1 MSTTT
6 LEQKPVVR
14 PAKIRNLANWIGFF
28 NGEYVDESEMV
39 LPIRAKVIQY
49 GLGVF
54 EGVRA
59 YWNADENQLY
69 VFRAAEHFQRI
80 MNSCKIMRLTSEYSV
95 DQLVEVSK
103 EILKANN
110 IKTNTYLRPIFYHG
124 STKLSPVFEDG
135 DTEFAM
141 YCMPLNDY
149 LDTTKAIHVAIS
161 SWNRVPDNCI
171 PARAKPTGIYI
182 NSALARD
189 EANKNGFAE
198 AILLSD
204 DGSVSEGSGEHIF
217 LVRNGVLYS
226 PPSTQDNLEGITRLT
241 VIEIA
246 TKVLGLKFVEKR
258 INRSELYTA
267 DELFFTG
274 TGAEVTPIGSVD
286 RRSVGNGEVGDLTR
300 KIQTAFFD
308 VTYGRNKD
316 YKHWLTPVY

>member
-1 MSTTT
+1 METT
-6 LEQKPVVR
+6 LAESPQIKN
-14 PAKIRNLANWIGFF
+14 KNLKNWIAFF
-28 NGEYVDESEMV
+28 KGQYVDESEMV
-39 LPIRAKVIQY
+39 ISVRAKVVQY

-69 VFRAAEHFQRI
+69 VFRAKEHFERI
-80 MNSCKIMRLTSEYSV
+80 LDSCKILRLQSQYSV
-95 DQLVEVSK
+95 DDLSEIAVEV
-103 EILKANN
+103 LKANN
-110 IKTNTYLRPIFYHG
+110 SRTNTYLRPIFFHG
-124 STKLSPVFEDG
+124 SEKLAPVFEDG

-141 YCMPLNDY
+141 YSLPLNDY
-149 LDTTKAIHVAIS
+149 LDITKPIHVAIS

-189 EANKNGFAE
+189 EANKNGFHE
-198 AILLSD
+198 AVLLSA

-217 LVRNGVLYS
+217 LVRNGVVYS

-241 VIEIA
+241 IIELV
-246 TKVLGLKFVEKR
+246 TNVLGYKFVEKR

-267 DELFFTG
+267 DEMFFTG

-286 RRSVGNGEVGDLTR
+286 RRTVGNGEVGVIT
-300 KIQTAFFD
+300 KNIQNAFFD
-308 VTYGRNKD
+308 VVYGRNPK

>member
-1 MSTTT
+1 METT
-6 LEQKPVVR
+6 LAESPQIKN
-14 PAKIRNLANWIGFF
+14 KNLKNWIAFF
-28 NGEYVDESEMV
+28 KGQYVDESEMV
-39 LPIRAKVIQY
+39 ISVRAKVVQY

-69 VFRAAEHFQRI
+69 VFRAKEHFERI
-80 MNSCKIMRLTSEYSV
+80 LDSCKILRLQSQYSV
-95 DQLVEVSK
+95 DDLSEIAVEV
-103 EILKANN
+103 LKANN
-110 IKTNTYLRPIFYHG
+110 SRTNTYLRPIFFHG
-124 STKLSPVFEDG
+124 SEKLAPVFEDG

-141 YCMPLNDY
+141 YSLPLNDY
-149 LDTTKAIHVAIS
+149 LDTTKPIHVAIS

-189 EANKNGFAE
+189 EANKNGFQE
-198 AILLSD
+198 AVLLSA

-217 LVRNGVLYS
+217 LVRNGVVYS

-241 VIEIA
+241 IIELV
-246 TKVLGLKFVEKR
+246 TNVLGYKFVEKR

-267 DELFFTG
+267 DEMFFTG

-286 RRSVGNGEVGDLTR
+286 RRIVGNGEVGVIT
-300 KIQTAFFD
+300 KNIQNAFFD
-308 VTYGRNKD
+308 VVYGRNPK

>member
-1 MSTTT
+1 METT
-6 LEQKPVVR
+6 LAESPQTKN
-14 PAKIRNLANWIGFF
+14 KNLKNWIAFF
-28 NGEYVDESEMV
+28 KGQYVDESEMV
-39 LPIRAKVIQY
+39 ISVRAKVVQY

-69 VFRAAEHFQRI
+69 VFRAKEHFQRI
-80 MNSCKIMRLTSEYSV
+80 LDSCKILRLQSEFSV
-95 DQLVEVSK
+95 DELTEIAVEV
-103 EILKANN
+103 LKANHS
-110 IKTNTYLRPIFYHG
+110 KTNTYLRPIFFHG
-124 STKLSPVFEDG
+124 SEKLAPVFEDG

-141 YCMPLNDY
+141 YSLPLNDY
-149 LDTTKAIHVAIS
+149 LDTTKPIHVAIS

-189 EANKNGFAE
+189 EANKNGFHE
-198 AILLSD
+198 AVLLSA

-217 LVRNGVLYS
+217 LVRNGVIYS

-241 VIEIA
+241 IIEIA
-246 TKVLGLKFVEKR
+246 TNVLGLKFVEKR

-267 DELFFTG
+267 DEMFFTG

-286 RRSVGNGEVGDLTR
+286 RRTVGTGEVGVIT
-300 KIQTAFFD
+300 KNIQNAFFD
-308 VTYGRNKD
+308 VVYGRNPK
-316 YKHWLTPVY
+316 YKNWLTPVY

>member
-1 MSTTT
+1 METT
-6 LEQKPVVR
+6 LAESPQTQNK
-14 PAKIRNLANWIGFF
+14 NLKNWIAFF
-28 NGEYVDESEMV
+28 KGQYVDESEMV
-39 LPIRAKVIQY
+39 ISVRAKVVQY

-69 VFRAAEHFQRI
+69 VFRAKEHFQRI
-80 MNSCKIMRLTSEYSV
+80 LDSCKILRLQSEFSV
-95 DQLVEVSK
+95 DELTEIAVEV
-103 EILKANN
+103 LKANHS
-110 IKTNTYLRPIFYHG
+110 KTNTYLRPIFFHG
-124 STKLSPVFEDG
+124 SEKLAPVFEDG

-141 YCMPLNDY
+141 YSLPLNDY
-149 LDTTKAIHVAIS
+149 LDTTKPIHVAIS

-189 EANKNGFAE
+189 EANKNGFHE
-198 AILLSD
+198 AVLLSA

-217 LVRNGVLYS
+217 LVRNGVIYS

-241 VIEIA
+241 IIEIA
-246 TKVLGLKFVEKR
+246 TNVLGLKFVEKR

-267 DELFFTG
+267 DEMFFTG

-286 RRSVGNGEVGDLTR
+286 RRTVGTGEVGVITK
-300 KIQTAFFD
+300 KIQNAFFD
-308 VTYGRNKD
+308 VVYGRNPK
-316 YKHWLTPVY
+316 YKNWLTPVY